1 MYKDI
6 VDSLK
11 IKFYRVKTYNQNFAN
26 MVYITKKWITRIL
39 ASNSDRSIF
48 ALEYLRIAKLDKS
61 FTIDF

>member
-26 MVYITKKWITRIL
+26 MVYITKK
-39 ASNSDRSIF
+39 
-48 ALEYLRIAKLDKS
+48 
-61 FTIDF
+61 